1 MGFLLILDCARLAVL
16 QIKGRTWQEDK
27 EGVEATLMLLG
38 PFAVAPVDGVP
49 AKGCTAAAM
58 GSLDDGIKT
67 FKSSLEE

>member
-1 MGFLLILDCARLAVL
+1 
-16 QIKGRTWQEDK
+16 
-27 EGVEATLMLLG
+27 MLLG

-49 AKGCTAAAM
+49 ARGCTAAAM